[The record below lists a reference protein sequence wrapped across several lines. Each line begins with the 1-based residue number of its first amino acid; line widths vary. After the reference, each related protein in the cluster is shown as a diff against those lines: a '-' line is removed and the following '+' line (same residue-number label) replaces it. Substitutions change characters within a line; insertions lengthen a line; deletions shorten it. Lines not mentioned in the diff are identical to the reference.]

1 MGAVTYPTKDVV
13 NLVNN
18 YLVPLRINVKDD
30 PIHDD
35 YHQIWTPTF
44 LVLDFNGKEIQ
55 RTIGFLEPDE
65 FIPMI
70 QLGIAKVRL
79 AAEEYDTAMIPLK
92 SIIETHPESEAAPE
106 AMYFCGVTLYKQTK
120 NPAKLKEAYKKLLS
134 DYPDSAWTKR
144 AQPYRLL

>member
-13 NLVNN
+13 NLINN
-18 YLVPLRINVKDD
+18 YLVPLRINVIDD

-35 YHQIWTPTF
+35 YHRIWTPTF
-44 LVLDFNGKEIQ
+44 LILDFNGKEIQ

-79 AAEEYDTAMIPLK
+79 DAEEYDTAMIPLK
-92 SIIETHPESEAAPE
+92 NIIETYPKSEAAPE
-106 AMYFCGVTLYKQTK
+106 ALYFRGVTLYKQEQ
-120 NPAKLKEAYKKLLS
+120 NPGKLKEAYEKLLS

>member
-18 YLVPLRINVKDD
+18 YLVPLRINVIDD

-92 SIIETHPESEAAPE
+92 SIIETYPESEAAPE

-120 NPAKLKEAYKKLLS
+120 NPAKLKEAYEKLLS
-134 DYPDSAWTKR
+134 NYPDSAWAKR

>member
-18 YLVPLRINVKDD
+18 YLVPLRINVNDD

-79 AAEEYDTAMIPLK
+79 GAEEYDTAMIPLK
-92 SIIETHPESEAAPE
+92 SIIETYPESEAAPE
-106 AMYFCGVTLYKQTK
+106 ALYFSGVTLYKQTK
-120 NPAKLKEAYKKLLS
+120 DPGKLKEAYEKLLS
-134 DYPDSAWTKR
+134 DYPDSTWTKR
-144 AQPYRLL
+144 GKPYRLL

>member
-18 YLVPLRINVKDD
+18 YLIPLRINIKDD
-30 PIHDD
+30 PILDD
-35 YHQIWTPTF
+35 YHQIWTPTII
-44 LVLDFNGKEIQ
+44 VLDFNGKEIQ

-79 AAEEYDTAMIPLK
+79 GAKEYDTAMISLK
-92 SIIETHPESEAAPE
+92 SIIETYPESEAAPE
-106 AMYFCGVTLYKQTK
+106 AVYFRGVTLYKQEQ
-120 NPAKLKEAYKKLLS
+120 NPGKLKEAYEKLLS
-134 DYPDSAWTKR
+134 NYPDSAWTKR